1 MKKYSLIFL
10 IALVFILFSSCSTT
24 PEVVEDLDND
34 FYAFKAEINADRLAE
49 YKIGYDYSDLKKFL
63 VDNSSDKNALTSSE
77 INTLKNKKTKNLKVL
92 NYEQMVE
99 DVDLYFRVLRSHW
112 GAYYYWG
119 GNEKFNSVKQSIL
132 DKFKGKTSILS
143 DDLESVMHEAMNFIV
158 DGHFQL
164 GSGEKALFV
173 SDENKYWFCY
183 TDDVFL
189 KDEDGFY
196 CDKEGKRY
204 YWVGCDNADVSMQR
218 RLFDDGTLGYGII
231 QFTPKAFIHDS
242 DEIVLL
248 CEGQEIKTTVK
259 WTRSKP
265 LSEDSLRN
273 PSFKLVKSNGVSYLR
288 LYSFNPNYVDQLEAF
303 AKSGTSARGSGLLI
317 FDIRSNGG
325 GNSHYLNEW
334 FNSYTGLQHDIKEA
348 NGKRNGDLNNSS
360 DNSQA
365 YSYHASQGT
374 IINHK
379 APVIV
384 LVDNN
389 CGSSGETAYNA
400 LRTIKNSIVI
410 GTNTSGCE
418 SFGNVVNYVLPN
430 SGIRFVYGTHL
441 RSFSDPMENVD
452 GKGFLPD
459 IWCNPSTA
467 LTAVQNMLIRYNIS
481 DEKTITD
488 LMGIIDS
495 LSVKITLGIGRDIVD
510 YGSGFGR
517 GRQSFEVYVL
527 VNGKRVSDYE
537 YSVSNN
543 IGTITKQDDGSLI
556 LRATKTGDAII
567 TIKYK
572 GNEAVFRWHCS

>member
-1 MKKYSLIFL
+1 
-10 IALVFILFSSCSTT
+10 LFSSCSTT
-24 PEVVEDLDND
+24 PEVVEDLNND
-34 FYAFKAEINADRLAE
+34 FYAFKAEINAERVKE
-49 YKIGYDYSDLKKFL
+49 YKTVYDYSDLKAFL
-63 VDNSSDKNALTSSE
+63 IDNSSDKNALTSSE
-77 INTLKNKKTKNLKVL
+77 INALKSGKTKNKSILT
-92 NYEQMVE
+92 YQEMEE

-164 GSGEKALFV
+164 GSGKKAHFV

-189 KDEDGFY
+189 KDESGFY
-196 CDKEGKRY
+196 CEKEGKRY
-204 YWVGCDNADVSMQR
+204 HWVGCDNPDVSIER
-218 RLFDDGTLGYGII
+218 RLFDDGTLAYGLV
-231 QFTPKAFIHDS
+231 QFTPKAYIHDS

-273 PSFKLVKSNGVSYLR
+273 PSFKLVKSDGVSYLR
-288 LYSFNPNYVDQLEAF
+288 LYSFDTNYVDQLEAF

-325 GNSHYLNEW
+325 GNSRYLNEW
-334 FNSYTGLQHDIKEA
+334 FNSYKGFQHDIKEA
-348 NGKRNGDLNNSS
+348 NGRRNGDLNNSR
-360 DNSQA
+360 DNSEA
-365 YSYHASQGT
+365 YSYRASQGT

-389 CGSSGETAYNA
+389 CGSSGESAYNA

-410 GTNTSGCE
+410 GTNTSGCA

-430 SGIRFVYGTHL
+430 SGIHFVYGTDL
-441 RSFSDPMENVD
+441 RSFSDPMENMD

-459 IWCNPSTA
+459 IWCNPSTVM
-467 LTAVQNMLIRYNIS
+467 TAVERMLIKYSIVNEETLAELMDKINQMS
-481 DEKTITD
+481 VTIT
-488 LMGIIDS
+488 MKVEG
-495 LSVKITLGIGRDIVD
+495 DIVNE
-510 YGSGFGR
+510 GSGFGR
-517 GRQSFEVYVL
+517 GNRQFNVYIL
-527 VNGKRVSDYE
+527 ANGEQISDYE
-537 YSVSNN
+537 YSVTDN
-543 IGTITKQDDGSLI
+543 IGSITKQSDGALT
-556 LRATKTGDAII
+556 LKATKAGDALI

-572 GNEAVFRWHCS
+572 GNTAKFRWHNGN